1 MKRIAGCI
9 LTGGKNRR
17 MEGNKKL
24 FLSYNGE
31 RFFERILRAF
41 TPFERVYL
49 SVDEKAPYEGAKLPM
64 IVDRYQG
71 IGAMGGIYSA
81 LSECTEEAL
90 FFAACDMPHIDNETV
105 QRVIEAYRSNPR
117 LTLVEAD
124 GRIQPL
130 FGIYPKELL
139 PVVEQQ
145 IQLKNYRMR
154 SLLER
159 IPYHTVP
166 LTAGSRAADNINTVK
181 EYRELLSQSETEN
194 N

>member
-1 MKRIAGCI
+1 MQSIAGCI

-31 RFFERILRAF
+31 AFFQRILRAF
-41 TPFERVYL
+41 APFEQVYL
-49 SVDEKAPYEGAKLPM
+49 SVDEKAPYEGANLPM
-64 IVDRYQG
+64 IVDRYQA

-81 LSECTEEAL
+81 LRECTEEAL
-90 FFAACDMPHIDNETV
+90 FFVACDMPHIDAETV
-105 QRVIEAYRSNPR
+105 QRVIEAYHSNPG

-130 FGIYPKELL
+130 FGIYPKVLL
-139 PVVEQQ
+139 PVVERQ

-154 SLLER
+154 SLLEQ
-159 IPYHTVP
+159 IPYNTVS
-166 LTAGSRAADNINTVK
+166 LTAGSHAADNINTVEEYK
-181 EYRELLSQSETEN
+181 ELVSRFETKN